1 MAAESV
7 LEQQRKL
14 HEERERLEDALV
26 KEMVLKKPTVKDQ
39 INCEF
44 RMHGVVERS
53 VNCAERLLALYK
65 DKDGMRKDEIASLSG
80 PDEFGEFYR
89 RLKALKDF
97 HRRNPNEVEEP
108 MAMEFLRLD
117 KQRTHPPDHLQT
129 LVDFSDEEGYGK
141 YLDMHTLHET
151 FINLQQMER
160 VGYLPYLSNFDKLF
174 DIPKEKKSANYKRYL
189 VTLLEYL
196 SNYLERVHPLLN
208 QISLQD
214 EVRRNFAEKWSQ
226 SNFPG
231 WRKDTGSA
239 MAKHSGAHLDLSAFS
254 STEELMSLGLDRLKS
269 ALMALGLKCGG
280 TLEERA
286 KRLFLTKGVPL
297 GALDPSLFAKTKSSA
312 QEAEAQRQ
320 VAELEAIVYKY
331 AELLGEQRAA
341 TVENVER
348 KMAMTADELAEESS
362 ESEGEGQGVE
372 SSDDE
377 EGVPYNPKNLPLD
390 WDGKPIPYWLYKLH
404 GLNISYSCEICGNAT
419 YKGPKAFQRH
429 FSEWRHAHGMRCLGI
444 PNTAHFANITAIADA
459 IALWDKIKGV
469 KAQDHWLAANEE
481 EFEDTEGNVFNKKTY
496 EDLKRQGLL

>member
-26 KEMVLKKPTVKDQ
+26 KERLLKKPSMKDQ

-44 RMHGVVERS
+44 RMHGLVERS
-53 VNCAERLLALYK
+53 VNCAERLLVLYQ
-65 DKDGMRKDEIASLSG
+65 DKDGMRKDEIAALSG

-89 RLKALKDF
+89 RLKTLKEF
-97 HRRNPNEVEEP
+97 HRRHPNELEEP
-108 MAMEFLRLD
+108 MAMEFLRLQ
-117 KQRTHPPDHLQT
+117 KQRTHPPEHLQT
-129 LVDFSDEEGYGK
+129 LVNFSDEEGYGRF
-141 YLDMHTLHET
+141 LDMHTLHDA
-151 FINLQQMER
+151 FINLRQMER
-160 VGYLPYLSNFDKLF
+160 VGYKAYLSNFDKLF
-174 DIPKEKKSANYKRYL
+174 DIPKEKKMGDYKRYL
-189 VTLLEYL
+189 AKLLEYL
-196 SNYLERVHPLLN
+196 SNYLDRAHPLLD
-208 QISLQD
+208 QLTLQD
-214 EVRRNFAEKWSQ
+214 EVQRSFKEKWSQ

-231 WRKDTGSA
+231 WRKDAGSA

-254 STEELMSLGLDRLKS
+254 SPEELMSLGLDRLKS

-280 TLEERA
+280 TLEQRA
-286 KRLFLTKGVPL
+286 KRLFLTKNVPL
-297 GALDPSLFAKTKSSA
+297 AALDSSLFAKTKTSA
-312 QEAEAQRQ
+312 QEAEAQREI
-320 VAELEAIVYKY
+320 AAMEALVYKY
-331 AELLGEQRAA
+331 SELLGEQRAS

-362 ESEGEGQGVE
+362 ESEGEGPGEE
-372 SSDDE
+372 SSDEE
-377 EGVPYNPKNLPLD
+377 EGVPYNPKNLPLG

-419 YKGPKAFQRH
+419 YRGPKAFQRH

-459 IALWDKIKGV
+459 IALWEKVKGV
-469 KAQDHWLAANEE
+469 KAQEKWLAANEE
-481 EFEDTEGNVFNKKTY
+481 EYEDTEGNVFNKKTY